1 MDSQLQVRSSADMG
15 LQCWGTAGVRS
26 DITLVIEHKPI
37 AALLVRSGAA
47 SRTSF
52 PLAALNNR
60 LPVVLVQRTKA
71 TPLHRDLH

>member
-1 MDSQLQVRSSADMG
+1 MDSRLQVRSSADMG

-26 DITLVIEHKPI
+26 DITLVIEHKSI
-37 AALLVRSGAA
+37 ALLVRSGAA